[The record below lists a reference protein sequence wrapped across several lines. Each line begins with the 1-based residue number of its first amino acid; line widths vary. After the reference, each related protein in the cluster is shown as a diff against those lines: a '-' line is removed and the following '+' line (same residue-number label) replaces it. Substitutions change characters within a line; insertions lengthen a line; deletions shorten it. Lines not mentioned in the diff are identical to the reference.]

1 MAAKKG
7 IKSMTVTLDFEKSIG
22 ELESKLAELRHMS
35 STGEMDIASEVK
47 RLQDK
52 TEKLLAKTYKTL
64 SPWQKVQVARHP
76 ERPHTGNYID
86 ALITD
91 FTPLAGDRTF
101 AEDAAIVGGLGRFR
115 GQPVVVMGHEK
126 GRDTDLRI
134 KHNFG
139 MPRPEGY
146 RKAARL
152 MQLADRFKLPI
163 LTFVD
168 TAGAHPGIDAEER
181 GQSEAL
187 ARCLEVSAAVNVPIL
202 TTIIGEGGSGGAIA
216 LAFANVV
223 MMLEHAVYSVISP
236 EGCASILWRTRDKK
250 EEAAIA
256 QKLTAQDLKQFGI
269 IDKIIPEPLGGA
281 QRSPSTV
288 IQTVG
293 DALEKALK
301 PLLSLDGKV
310 ARSQRRAKF
319 LAMGRAG
326 MV

>member
-1 MAAKKG
+1 M
-7 IKSMTVTLDFEKSIG
+7 SVVLDFEKPIG
-22 ELESKLAELRHMS
+22 ELESKLSELRHMA
-35 STGEMDIASEVK
+35 STGEMNITPEVQ
-47 RLQDK
+47 RLQNK
-52 TEKLLAKTYKTL
+52 TNKLLEKTYKSLT
-64 SPWQKVQVARHP
+64 PWQKVQVARHP
-76 ERPHTGNYID
+76 ERPHTTNYID
-86 ALITD
+86 NLITD

-101 AEDAAIVGGLGRFR
+101 GEDTAIVGGLGKFR
-115 GQPVVVMGHEK
+115 EHSVVVMGHEK

-146 RKAARL
+146 RKVARL
-152 MQLADRFKLPI
+152 MQLANRFNLPI

-187 ARCLEVSAAVNVPIL
+187 ARCLEVSATVKVPIL

-223 MMLEHAVYSVISP
+223 MMLEHSIYSVISP

-256 QKLTAQDLKQFGI
+256 QKLTAQDLKKFGI
-269 IDKIIPEPLGGA
+269 IDEIIPEPLGGA
-281 QRSPSTV
+281 QRNPLAIV
-288 IQTVG
+288 DAVG
-293 DALEKALK
+293 NALEKALK
-301 PLLSLDGKV
+301 PFLSLDGKTICS
-310 ARSQRRAKF
+310 RRRAKF
-319 LAMGRAG
+319 LAMGRIG
-326 MV
+326 IS